1 MAEVLPRFKQDL
13 AEIVLVP
20 AGGGR
25 FELSLDG
32 DLFYSKLETGQ
43 FPDPAAV
50 IAEIER
56 RLGV

>member
-13 AEIVLVP
+13 AEVVLVP
-20 AGGGR
+20 HGGGR

-32 DLFYSKLETGQ
+32 ELFYSKLETGQ
-43 FPDPAAV
+43 FPDPQAV
-50 IAEIER
+50 LREIER

>member
-20 AGGGR
+20 DQGGR

-32 DLFYSKLETGQ
+32 EIFYSKLETGQ
-43 FPDPAAV
+43 FPDPQAV
-50 IAEIER
+50 IREIER